1 MKRYILNRLLL
12 GLITLFGVS
21 IIIFVAAR
29 LSGDVAV
36 LMAPTNAPPE
46 VLESF
51 RAAYGL
57 DKPIPI
63 QYLIFIRDALKGDF
77 GTSIL
82 YDRPVMEIIAGRF
95 PATLTLGLSSFILGN
110 ILGVFLG
117 IVSAISRGK
126 YLDWGT
132 TTFSL
137 LGQAI
142 PGFWLAI
149 MLMIIFSVKLGW
161 LPTSGMGGI
170 EHLILP
176 VVSTSWFSTA
186 FVLRIT
192 RSSMLDVLDSEYIK
206 MARIKGVP
214 EWSVILKHGLRNSLI
229 PVVTM
234 MGMQLAMLLGGLVF
248 TETVFNWPGIGRL
261 MVNSIG
267 SLDYP
272 MIQAI
277 TLILSTSVVLI
288 NLLVDLL
295 FVVIDPRIKYE

>member
-1 MKRYILNRLLL
+1 MRRYILNRLIL

-21 IIIFVAAR
+21 IIIFIAAR

-46 VLESF
+46 VLEAF

-57 DKPIPI
+57 DKPIPV
-63 QYLIFIRDALKGDF
+63 QYLIFIRDALSGDF
-77 GTSIL
+77 GTSIQ
-82 YDRPVMEIIAGRF
+82 YDRPVMEIIMGRL
-95 PATLTLGLSSFILGN
+95 PATLILGLSSFIVGN
-110 ILGVFLG
+110 LLGVFLG
-117 IVSAISRGK
+117 IISAIARGK

-192 RSSMLDVLDSEYIK
+192 RSSMLDVLDSEYVK
-206 MARIKGVP
+206 MARIKGVH
-214 EWSVILKHGLRNSLI
+214 ERTVIFKHGLRNALI

-248 TETVFNWPGIGRL
+248 TETVFNWPGIGML

-277 TLILSTSVVLI
+277 TFILSTSVILI